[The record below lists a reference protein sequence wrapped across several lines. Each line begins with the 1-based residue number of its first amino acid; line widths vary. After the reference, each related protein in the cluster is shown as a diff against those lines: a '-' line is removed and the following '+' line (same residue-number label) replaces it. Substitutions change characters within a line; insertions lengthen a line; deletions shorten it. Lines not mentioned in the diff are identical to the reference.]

1 MKLTKP
7 LWLGES
13 YKLLTSMVFLICF
26 LLSLSFYVMGVELY
40 FTLVFDL
47 LIFSSVLLFKTTRL
61 FSVLI
66 VLLLSYI
73 LYHIFYVYYYFSAA
87 HLRDLFLSLKF
98 TLYFL
103 VLCSIF
109 KREIITKEYFSFG
122 FSALLA
128 FFFVKYTVAHLMGDS
143 RPPLYTE
150 NNFEMCFLSVLYL
163 VYVYLG
169 KSNSWKFILF
179 SSVILL
185 SGSRS
190 AIICLLLLYLYQF
203 RPFYKISITQL
214 LKLLALFIIGAL
226 TLMVIMSRMTAG
238 GLEEVDRYI
247 FLMVFFDNISD
258 WGVKEYLVGN
268 SPLTPLSSSS
278 CLQLSYYQSLFSKV
292 SDGVCYPL
300 ILHLFWLRIFM
311 EHGLVAI
318 IVTFLLLVSI
328 LKQKGLDT
336 RGSIFILA
344 LISVN
349 GLSVSAFSSSIIFF
363 SLIIIALMKPFSE
376 IETQS

>member
-13 YKLLTSMVFLICF
+13 YKLLTSMIFLICF
-26 LLSLSFYVMGVELY
+26 LLSFSFYLMGVELY
-40 FTLVFDL
+40 FTFVFDL
-47 LIFSSVLLFKTTRL
+47 LIFLSVLLFKTTRL

-73 LYHIFYVYYYFSAA
+73 FYHIIYVYYYFGGA

-122 FSALLA
+122 FLVLLA
-128 FFFVKYTVAHLMGDS
+128 FFFVKYSVAHLMGDS

-150 NNFEMCFLSVLYL
+150 NNFEMCFLSVFYL

-169 KSNSWKFILF
+169 KSNGWKFILF

-203 RPFYKISITQL
+203 RPFYKISFIQL
-214 LKLLALFIIGAL
+214 LKLLALFIMGAL
-226 TLMVIMSRMTAG
+226 VLMVIMSRMTAG

-268 SPLTPLSSSS
+268 SPLTPLASTS

-300 ILHLFWLRIFM
+300 ILHLFWLRVFM

-318 IVTFLLLVSI
+318 IGVCLLLLSI
-328 LKQKGLDT
+328 LKKKGLDT

-363 SLIIIALMKPFSE
+363 SLIIIALMKPFNE